1 MLIGKRIKRSRSHK
15 NNPYK
20 RIKPRPEEMLFDSP
34 PLETNLK
41 NVRSVFIQLIKPF
54 KWLFAMDILTYL
66 GATVLNGFL
75 PFMVSRLLDALQQD
89 VEVGDF
95 SFTDHSF
102 EVLMIFMAIAVVSTV
117 LYRLNSLVLANF
129 EPAFRALSRARL
141 TDYTLSRSVTFL
153 GDKFAGRLVHAIN
166 EITRA
171 AHALVDH
178 LRWSFIEPLVTALI
192 LIGTAMTVHPYFSI
206 LLVVWLLLYMG
217 GIVGMTMGLSK
228 LIESVAEKKGRGSAM
243 ITDSI
248 TNYLTV
254 KLFAA
259 KQTEMTLLR
268 KMLGEEATA
277 GRKFLLAVFGIHA
290 YQGLL
295 EITLFGGSAALIWFL
310 WQQQGITIGEI
321 SLILGSAV
329 MLTEYLWSFSSQVIT
344 FSEDLGSMAESLSQI
359 NEEVAES
366 QQADPKQVQ
375 SAPQL
380 DGDAFTPEKG
390 EIIFNN
396 LSFSYNKESELF
408 KGFQL
413 HVKAGQ
419 KIGIVGHSGS
429 GKSTLISLLLKFYDV
444 DDNEIIIDRQN
455 ITKLDPRSVR
465 KNIAVIPQNANL
477 FNRSVME
484 NIRYGRLDATDE
496 EVIEAAKI
504 ANAHEF
510 IEKLESGYD
519 TALGDRG
526 MKLSGGQR
534 QRIAIARAIL
544 KDAPILVLDEAT
556 SALDTE
562 SEFHIQQALE
572 KVMKGRT
579 VLAIAHRLS
588 TIVNMDRIIVM
599 EGGEVVED
607 GSHEQL
613 MEKNGRYA
621 ELWNMQSNAVNARAA
636 DQDEEDN
643 DTGPSLEDLED
654 EY

>member
-1 MLIGKRIKRSRSHK
+1 MLIGKRIKKSHSHK

-20 RIKPRPEEMLFDSP
+20 RIKPRTHDLLFEAPP
-34 PLETNLK
+34 PLETNLS

-54 KWLFAMDILTYL
+54 KFLFALDVLTTLSATILN
-66 GATVLNGFL
+66 AFL

-89 VEVGDF
+89 FEVGDF
-95 SFTDHSF
+95 SFTGHSF
-102 EVLMIFMAIAVVSTV
+102 EVLVIFMTIAVVSV
-117 LYRLNSLVLANF
+117 ILYRLNSLVLANF

-171 AHALVDH
+171 SHALIDH
-178 LRWSFIEPLVTALI
+178 LRWSFIEPFITSTI

-206 LLVVWLLLYMG
+206 LLLVWLIFYMG
-217 GIVGMTMGLSK
+217 GIVGMTFGLNN

-259 KQTEMTLLR
+259 KKTEMGLLQ
-268 KMLGEEATA
+268 KMLGEEAQA

-295 EITLFGGSAALIWFL
+295 EIVLFGGSAGLIWFL
-310 WQQQGITIGEI
+310 WRQESITIGEI

-329 MLTEYLWSFSSQVIT
+329 MLSEYLWSFSSQVIT
-344 FSEDLGSMAESLSQI
+344 FTEDMGSMSESLNQI
-359 NEEVAES
+359 NEEVLES
-366 QQADPKQVQ
+366 TQVQ
-375 SAPQL
+375 AATQAKAPHIP
-380 DGDAFTPEKG
+380 TPQDEALTAEKG

-413 HVKAGQ
+413 HINAGE

-496 EVIEAAKI
+496 EVIEAAKV
-504 ANAHEF
+504 AHAHEF
-510 IEKLESGYD
+510 ILDLENGYD
-519 TALGDRG
+519 TTLGDRG

-562 SEFHIQQALE
+562 SEFLIQKALE
-572 KVMKGRT
+572 KVMQGRT

-599 EGGEVVED
+599 EGGSVVED
-607 GSHEQL
+607 GNHHEL
-613 MEKNGRYA
+613 MAKNGRYA
-621 ELWNMQSNAVNARAA
+621 ELWNMQSNAVNS
-636 DQDEEDN
+636 QPEEEPDN
-643 DTGPSLEDLED
+643 GPSLEDLED

>member
-1 MLIGKRIKRSRSHK
+1 VLIGRRLKRSRSHK

-20 RIKPRPEEMLFDSP
+20 RIKPKTEAVSFDTP
-34 PLETNLK
+34 PLETNLR
-41 NVRSVFIQLIKPF
+41 NVRSVFFQLVKPF
-54 KWLFAMDILTYL
+54 KGLFALDIITYL

-89 VEVGDF
+89 FEVGDF
-95 SFTDHSF
+95 TFSDHSF
-102 EVLMIFMAIAVVSTV
+102 EVLVIFMSIAVVSTV

-171 AHALVDH
+171 SHALIDH
-178 LRWSFIEPLVTALI
+178 LRWSFMEPLITSFI

-206 LLVVWLLLYMG
+206 LLVVWLVLYIG
-217 GIVGMTMGLSK
+217 GIVGMTLGLSN

-259 KQTEMTLLR
+259 KQTEMTLLQ
-268 KMLGEEATA
+268 KMLGEEANA

-295 EITLFGGSAALIWFL
+295 EITLFGGSAALIYWL

-329 MLTEYLWSFSSQVIT
+329 MLSEYLWSFSSQVIT
-344 FSEDLGSMAESLSQI
+344 FTEDVGSMAESLNQI

-366 QQADPKQVQ
+366 KEKAAAVPV
-375 SAPQL
+375 APSEPQ
-380 DGDAFTPEKG
+380 DKDAPAEKG

-413 HVKAGQ
+413 HVKAGE
-419 KIGIVGHSGS
+419 KIGVVGHSGS
-429 GKSTLISLLLKFYDV
+429 GKSTLVNLLLKFYDV
-444 DDNEIIIDRQN
+444 NDNEIIIDRQN
-455 ITKLDPRSVR
+455 ITKMNPNSVR

-496 EVIEAAKI
+496 EVIEAAKV
-504 ANAHEF
+504 AHAHDF
-510 IEKLESGYD
+510 ILNLENQYD
-519 TALGDRG
+519 TQLGDRG

-562 SEFHIQQALE
+562 SEYHIQQALE
-572 KVMKGRT
+572 KVMQGRT

-599 EGGEVVED
+599 EGGSVVED
-607 GSHEQL
+607 GSHHEL
-613 MEKNGRYA
+613 MEQNGRYA
-621 ELWNMQSNAVNARAA
+621 ELWNMQSNAVNS
-636 DQDEEDN
+636 QTEEEPDN
-643 DTGPSLEDLED
+643 GPSLEDLED